1 MNLNSS
7 YNKFEPFTYKTLSD
21 LEKNIKSL
29 NLDIPISS
37 EVEILQQRIK
47 LKNRFIPNRL
57 AIQPMEGV
65 DSLEDGSPSKLTL
78 RRYERFARGG
88 AGLIWFEATALNNE
102 CRSNIHQLMLSEE
115 NIAQFKEIVSKTR
128 EWSNKALNEM
138 GFKDKSVLILQ
149 LNHSGRYSRRNGK
162 KFPIRAFHNNQLD
175 DAIRAQ
181 KEWGTIISDNEL
193 ERLEDIWVKKAIL
206 AREVGFD
213 GVDIKS
219 CHGYLISELLASRI
233 REDSKYGGKSLENRT
248 QFFLNIIRR
257 IKEELHNTTDF
268 LITTRLGVY
277 DGVPYPN
284 GFGVQPTENEAFP
297 ASINISEP
305 LQLIKKLYDLGLR
318 LINITAGNPHHEP
331 HITRPYNMP
340 IKGEENPSEHPLY
353 GVSRIINLAS
363 SIKEHAPQD
372 MVVIGSGYSY
382 LRQYAGHVAAGLIH
396 RKNIDICGFGRMA
409 IANPDFPKQ
418 IFQEGIIAK
427 KKSCITCSKCSGVM
441 RQGKNMG
448 CVIRDPLYKDKT

>member
-21 LEKNIKSL
+21 LDKRKKSL

-37 EVEILQQRIK
+37 EVEILHQRVK
-47 LKNRFIPNRL
+47 LKKRFIPNRL
-57 AIQPMEGV
+57 AIQPMEGT
-65 DSLEDGSPSKLTL
+65 DSLEDGSPSELTY
-78 RRYERFARGG
+78 RRYERFAKGG

-102 CRSNIHQLMLSEE
+102 CRSNTHQLMLSEE
-115 NIAQFKEIVSKTR
+115 NKAQFKKLVSQTR
-128 EWSNKALNEM
+128 DQSNKALKEM

-162 KFPIRAFHNNQLD
+162 KFPIRAFHNAQLD

-181 KEWGTIISDNEL
+181 KEWETIISDNEL
-193 ERLEDIWVKKAIL
+193 EKLEDIWVKKAIL

-233 REDSKYGGKSLENRT
+233 REDSHYGGISLENRAR
-248 QFFLNIIRR
+248 FFLNIIRKLK
-257 IKEELHNTTDF
+257 KELQSTTEF
-268 LITTRLGVY
+268 LIATRLGVY

-284 GFGVQPTENEAFP
+284 GFGVHPTENEAFP
-297 ASINISEP
+297 ASIDISEP
-305 LQLIKKLYDLGLR
+305 LQVIKQLYDLGMR

-331 HITRPYNMP
+331 HVTRPYNMP

-353 GVSRIINLAS
+353 GVSRIINLTAA
-363 SIKEHAPQD
+363 IKEQTPQD

-396 RKNIDICGFGRMA
+396 EKKVDICGFGRMA

-418 IFQEGIIAK
+418 IFQDGIINK
-427 KKSCITCSKCSGVM
+427 KKTCLTCSQCSEVM

-448 CVIRDPLYKDKT
+448 CIIRDPQYQV